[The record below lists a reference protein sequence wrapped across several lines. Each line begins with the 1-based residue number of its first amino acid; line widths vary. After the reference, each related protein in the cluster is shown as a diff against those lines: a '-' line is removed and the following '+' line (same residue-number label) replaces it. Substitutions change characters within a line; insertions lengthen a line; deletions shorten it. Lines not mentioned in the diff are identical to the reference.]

1 MTTEMI
7 LYNYNTS
14 NDLCLLGQVKYITY
28 KVDNPYSITSLI
40 EAPIYVG

>member
-28 KVDNPYSITSLI
+28 KVDNPGYSVTSLI
-40 EAPIYVG
+40 EAPMFE